1 MSNSSSSARTY
12 VVGAESTPVFGRVR
26 CAVRT
31 HRFDVDGPVQN
42 GCPGEAPTPGELMLS
57 AAAACGAEIVQ
68 VIARD
73 DGVPLA
79 HVAVDVLGTI
89 DRERQ
94 PRADVTVFTA
104 VEIRV
109 RLRGPTAEQ
118 GAALVAAF
126 QRRCPVYGSLAVASG
141 RMEVYHEI
149 IGE

>member
-1 MSNSSSSARTY
+1 
-12 VVGAESTPVFGRVR
+12 
-26 CAVRT
+26 
-31 HRFDVDGPVQN
+31 
-42 GCPGEAPTPGELMLS
+42 MLS